1 MSAMQSSART
11 GGTIVAATGLLLFVC
26 AFLWLKYSVSLQVR
40 GQKMIR
46 RVVDLPVVENESF
59 FLRLTR
65 WFGTIFI
72 GLMGLLCLI
81 SGLVGLITGR

>member
-1 MSAMQSSART
+1 
-11 GGTIVAATGLLLFVC
+11 
-26 AFLWLKYSVSLQVR
+26 
-40 GQKMIR
+40 MIR

>member
-1 MSAMQSSART
+1 M
-11 GGTIVAATGLLLFVC
+11 AATGLLLFVC

-40 GQKMIR
+40 GQGMIR

-72 GLMGLLCLI
+72 GLMGLFCLI